1 MKKFTD
7 GFFSI
12 DSVNGFLPLKEPLLT
27 LPYNYIH
34 LQKLIDEMPIK
45 KPNGQPG
52 LLSAKNQFE
61 KFALLLPN
69 YLNKIKSENDVFL
82 LAALFRAYSFIS
94 SGYTLSA
101 SYHTF
106 LKTGQYGKAK
116 NLLQKI

>member
-69 YLNKIKSENDVFL
+69 YLNK
-82 LAALFRAYSFIS
+82 
-94 SGYTLSA
+94 
-101 SYHTF
+101 
-106 LKTGQYGKAK
+106 LK
-116 NLLQKI
+116 LIH